1 MDSVLDYGTGRGEAL
16 QIFSEAGYK
25 MLGTD
30 TDSQCVEIASEYGEA
45 VPLNIEDPVAQF
57 GEKSHDVV
65 ICFHVLEHVPNPREV
80 ASQLS
85 KIARKAVVVAVPN
98 LSTLV
103 GLFRR
108 RVKPETVNEGHLQS
122 WDHAHF
128 QSLMERHCG
137 LELIEWGFDATI
149 LPVFNRVGPNLLG
162 NKGMIWLETGCFRK
176 LFPFHGLSVLGIFR
190 PKD

>member
-1 MDSVLDYGTGRGEAL
+1 
-16 QIFSEAGYK
+16 

-85 KIARKAVVVAVPN
+85 RSPVK
-98 LSTLV
+98 LSW
-103 GLFRR
+103 
-108 RVKPETVNEGHLQS
+108 LQ
-122 WDHAHF
+122 F
-128 QSLMERHCG
+128 Q
-137 LELIEWGFDATI
+137 I
-149 LPVFNRVGPNLLG
+149 
-162 NKGMIWLETGCFRK
+162 
-176 LFPFHGLSVLGIFR
+176 
-190 PKD
+190 